1 MGSGMLVLLVI
12 SGFAASS
19 AVEVSP
25 VEKVINLLEELKT
38 ELEEEGK
45 AEAKTYDEFACFCKD
60 TTKEKSDAIKTDQ
73 DNIEEYAA
81 DMQENTEMANAKAR
95 EIAELEDEIATLTKE
110 IEKMT
115 AMRES
120 EKTQYEA
127 TAADLGKGVSS
138 LEGAIS
144 DAKGGKVGLMTMK
157 TSVKRSLII
166 ADTLDLTPKHH
177 KDLTAFL
184 QTMEGE
190 KPDGG
195 DDYEFH
201 ADALIATFEELD
213 KQFIAKKAQVDQEE
227 AQAKKDFNQLL
238 KTKTSEK
245 TTAEEAKAEASEAK
259 DGFLA
264 TLAEKTDA
272 MIEEE
277 AKLKDDK
284 LYMKDLTAQCE
295 LKAREWDQQ
304 SSMRSSEVTALTK
317 ALDIITAKVQGN
329 DASANKRALLQVGK
343 AAPVQKASSG
353 ADAHV
358 DVADADIGS
367 LSFLRVG
374 SPRQQMSFLA
384 KKAAV
389 GANDPQDRRDR
400 ALRTL
405 ATRSQQLK
413 SPILAALAMKA
424 AADPFLKVKK
434 LIQELIEKLVTE
446 AAEEAT
452 KKGWCDTEMG
462 KAESDRNN
470 NMDTVIKLNA
480 KLSGLEA
487 TKASLEEEIA
497 TLTTEI
503 AELNDALTKTTKAR
517 AAEKAE
523 NMQTL
528 DEAKEGLAA
537 TKDAYDVLA
546 SFYKSAGKAKVAL
559 VQVEA
564 SPVQAPGTTGG
575 AYKGNQGK
583 AGGILA
589 MLEVII
595 SDFERTIKV
604 TTKNEKEASKEFT
617 KFERTTKA
625 SIASKET
632 SKSTAEF
639 DLKDTEMLITENMDD
654 LEKHQKMLDDAL
666 KTLEDLKPA
675 CVDTGMSYADRVQK
689 RRDEIDALKE
699 ALCQLDAEGVEDE
712 CK

>member
-81 DMQENTEMANAKAR
+81 NMQENTELANAKAR
-95 EIAELEDEIATLTKE
+95 EIAELEEEIATLTKE

-115 AMRES
+115 AMREAD
-120 EKTQYEA
+120 KTQYEA

-144 DAKGGKVGLMTMK
+144 DAKGGKIGLTSLK

-166 ADTLDLTPKHH
+166 ADTLDLAPKHH
-177 KDLTAFL
+177 KALAAFL

-195 DDYEFH
+195 EDYEFH

-238 KTKTSEK
+238 KTKTSEQK
-245 TTAEEAKAEASEAK
+245 SAEEAKDDASVAK

-264 TLAEKTDA
+264 TLAEKTDS

-329 DASANKRALLQVGK
+329 D
-343 AAPVQKASSG
+343 
-353 ADAHV
+353 
-358 DVADADIGS
+358 
-367 LSFLRVG
+367 
-374 SPRQQMSFLA
+374 
-384 KKAAV
+384 
-389 GANDPQDRRDR
+389 
-400 ALRTL
+400 
-405 ATRSQQLK
+405 
-413 SPILAALAMKA
+413 
-424 AADPFLKVKK
+424 
-434 LIQELIEKLVTE
+434 
-446 AAEEAT
+446 
-452 KKGWCDTEMG
+452 
-462 KAESDRNN
+462 
-470 NMDTVIKLNA
+470 
-480 KLSGLEA
+480 
-487 TKASLEEEIA
+487 
-497 TLTTEI
+497 
-503 AELNDALTKTTKAR
+503 
-517 AAEKAE
+517 
-523 NMQTL
+523 
-528 DEAKEGLAA
+528 
-537 TKDAYDVLA
+537 
-546 SFYKSAGKAKVAL
+546 
-559 VQVEA
+559 
-564 SPVQAPGTTGG
+564 
-575 AYKGNQGK
+575 
-583 AGGILA
+583 
-589 MLEVII
+589 
-595 SDFERTIKV
+595 
-604 TTKNEKEASKEFT
+604 
-617 KFERTTKA
+617 
-625 SIASKET
+625 
-632 SKSTAEF
+632 
-639 DLKDTEMLITENMDD
+639 
-654 LEKHQKMLDDAL
+654 
-666 KTLEDLKPA
+666 
-675 CVDTGMSYADRVQK
+675 
-689 RRDEIDALKE
+689 
-699 ALCQLDAEGVEDE
+699 
-712 CK
+712 

>member
-1 MGSGMLVLLVI
+1 MGSGMKVLLAVVALA
-12 SGFAASS
+12 AAS
-19 AVEVSP
+19 AADVSP

-38 ELEEEGK
+38 EVEEEGK
-45 AEAKTYDEFACFCKD
+45 SEAKTYDEFACFCKD

-81 DMQENTEMANAKAR
+81 AMRENTEMANEKAR
-95 EIAELEDEIATLTKE
+95 EIAELEDEIGTLTKE

-115 AMRES
+115 AMREA
-120 EKTQYEA
+120 EKTSYEA

-144 DAKGGKVGLMTMK
+144 DAKGGKLSLMGMK

-166 ADTLDLTPKHH
+166 ADTLDLAPKHH
-177 KDLTAFL
+177 KALASFL

-195 DDYEFH
+195 EDYEFH

-227 AQAKKDFNQLL
+227 AQ
-238 KTKTSEK
+238 
-245 TTAEEAKAEASEAK
+245 

-353 ADAHV
+353 AEAHV

-434 LIQELIEKLVTE
+434 LIQELSENHQADSTLLL
-446 AAEEAT
+446 T

-480 KLSGLEA
+480 KLSGLE
-487 TKASLEEEIA
+487 
-497 TLTTEI
+497 
-503 AELNDALTKTTKAR
+503 
-517 AAEKAE
+517 
-523 NMQTL
+523 
-528 DEAKEGLAA
+528 
-537 TKDAYDVLA
+537 
-546 SFYKSAGKAKVAL
+546 
-559 VQVEA
+559 
-564 SPVQAPGTTGG
+564 
-575 AYKGNQGK
+575 
-583 AGGILA
+583 
-589 MLEVII
+589 
-595 SDFERTIKV
+595 
-604 TTKNEKEASKEFT
+604 
-617 KFERTTKA
+617 
-625 SIASKET
+625 
-632 SKSTAEF
+632 
-639 DLKDTEMLITENMDD
+639 
-654 LEKHQKMLDDAL
+654 
-666 KTLEDLKPA
+666 
-675 CVDTGMSYADRVQK
+675 
-689 RRDEIDALKE
+689 
-699 ALCQLDAEGVEDE
+699 
-712 CK
+712 

>member
-1 MGSGMLVLLVI
+1 
-12 SGFAASS
+12 
-19 AVEVSP
+19 
-25 VEKVINLLEELKT
+25 
-38 ELEEEGK
+38 
-45 AEAKTYDEFACFCKD
+45 
-60 TTKEKSDAIKTDQ
+60 
-73 DNIEEYAA
+73 
-81 DMQENTEMANAKAR
+81 
-95 EIAELEDEIATLTKE
+95 
-110 IEKMT
+110 
-115 AMRES
+115 
-120 EKTQYEA
+120 
-127 TAADLGKGVSS
+127 
-138 LEGAIS
+138 
-144 DAKGGKVGLMTMK
+144 
-157 TSVKRSLII
+157 
-166 ADTLDLTPKHH
+166 
-177 KDLTAFL
+177 
-184 QTMEGE
+184 
-190 KPDGG
+190 
-195 DDYEFH
+195 
-201 ADALIATFEELD
+201 
-213 KQFIAKKAQVDQEE
+213 
-227 AQAKKDFNQLL
+227 
-238 KTKTSEK
+238 
-245 TTAEEAKAEASEAK
+245 
-259 DGFLA
+259 
-264 TLAEKTDA
+264 

-367 LSFLRVG
+367 LSFLQVG

-462 KAESDRNN
+462 KAESTRNYE
-470 NMDTVIKLNA
+470 MDTVIKLNA
-480 KLSGLEA
+480 KLSSLEA

-497 TLTTEI
+497 SLTTEI

-517 AAEKAE
+517 TAEKAE

-546 SFYKSAGKAKVAL
+546 AFYKSAGKAKVSL
-559 VQVEA
+559 VQVQA

-604 TTKNEKEASKEFT
+604 TTKSEKEANREFVQ
-617 KFERTTKA
+617 FERATKA
-625 SIASKET
+625 SIAAKET
-632 SKSTAEF
+632 QKSNDEF
-639 DLKDTEMLITENMDD
+639 ELKDTDAMITESMDD
-654 LEKHQKMLDDAL
+654 LEKHQSLLDDVL
-666 KTLEDLKPA
+666 KTLEELKPS
-675 CVDTGMSYADRVQK
+675 CVDTGMSYEDRVQK
-689 RRDEIDALKE
+689 RKDEIEALKKAMCE
-699 ALCQLDAEGVEDE
+699 LDAEGVEDE